1 MFNKIITKMVKKTIT
16 SEYVSF
22 GHPDKIADQIS
33 DVILDAY
40 LRKDDMVRAGI
51 EVMVKDNIVI
61 LGGEVSSDEVI
72 NYDQVVRPVFATLNF
87 SKEHYLE
94 PNKIKIINLIG
105 KQSPE
110 IHQGVDKGDNIGAG
124 DQGFMVGYASSE
136 TPTYMP
142 LGVYIAK
149 TICDYISTVHHKFGP
164 DTKTQV
170 VVEYENNV
178 ASIKSILVSTMNQIP
193 LDNTRKL
200 ISNMIKYN
208 MVNIDDK
215 IYQTYI
221 KDKNFPIIVNPC
233 GSWSIG
239 GPVADCGVTG
249 RKLVVDQYGGYCNIG
264 GGALSGKDMSKVD
277 RSGAYMAR
285 YLAKNIV
292 ASGICHN
299 AKVELSYGIGISE
312 PLSINVEIDINQHL
326 VPNIIEWIKNNVDL
340 SPKGIIKR
348 FNGSYPRNYYLAKHG
363 HYGVDV
369 SNDSS
374 LEKIYPWE
382 KTDISEYILKLL

>member
-1 MFNKIITKMVKKTIT
+1 MVKKTIT
-16 SEYVSF
+16 SECVSF

-33 DVILDAY
+33 DLILDAY
-40 LRKDDMVRAGI
+40 LRKDPDVRAGI
-51 EVMVKDNIVI
+51 EVMVKDNIVV
-61 LGGEVSSDEVI
+61 LGGEVSSNELI
-72 NYDQVVRPVFATLNF
+72 NYEQVVRPLFATFRF

-94 PNKIKIINLIG
+94 PNQIKIINFIG

-110 IHQGVDKGDNIGAG
+110 IHNGVDKGDNIGAG

-149 TICDYISTVHHKFGP
+149 VICDYISSFHSKFGP

-170 VVEYENNV
+170 VVEYEDNK

-193 LDNTRKL
+193 LENTRKL
-200 ISNMIKYN
+200 IHNMIRYN
-208 MVNIDDK
+208 MVNLDDN
-215 IYQTYI
+215 IYNEYI
-221 KDKNFPIIVNPC
+221 KDKNFSIIVNPC
-233 GSWSIG
+233 GAWTIG
-239 GPVADCGVTG
+239 GPIADCGVTG

-264 GGALSGKDMSKVD
+264 GGALSGKDMTKVD

-312 PLSINVEIDINQHL
+312 PLSINVEIDINKHL
-326 VPNIIEWIKNNVDL
+326 VPKIIQWINNNIDL

-348 FNGSYPRNYYLAKHG
+348 FDGAYPRNYYLARHG

-369 SNDSS
+369 SKDMS

-382 KTDISEYILKLL
+382 KTNLSDNIASLL